1 MNNRIIMANNTFS
14 ANDDVLNMK
23 STDENDVKIDMDCLS
38 QEPNN
43 MSAKCCG
50 QPENKPELCKVGLFP
65 ISDPQRPALIDAGM
79 AAQYMCKKSIQT
91 LDSLTDA
98 LVARAPQEKQF
109 IKIVRNE
116 ETQELKDAEQNEDFP
131 FIIARTQHDERYS
144 PSRAREITDMQR
156 IPSNNTCLCFSVSVL
171 VSGVVWFFVWCG
183 LKVLDMD
190 KLKQF

>member
-1 MNNRIIMANNTFS
+1 WWCSDSSQDTIFCCSATLRRTYLIVCKRMNNRIIMANNTFS

-116 ETQELKDAEQNEDFP
+116 ETQELKDAEQNEDF
-131 FIIARTQHDERYS
+131 
-144 PSRAREITDMQR
+144 
-156 IPSNNTCLCFSVSVL
+156 
-171 VSGVVWFFVWCG
+171 
-183 LKVLDMD
+183 
-190 KLKQF
+190 